1 MIKYLAI
8 TFFFFSFF
16 FNLYAEVVKNIE
28 ISGNSR
34 ISNETV
40 KIYGDI
46 KLNKDYSE
54 KKLDLILNNLYKT
67 DFFEDVKIEISN
79 NTLKIK
85 LKEYPI
91 IDQLVIVGESS
102 KKYKDEIKKIIK
114 SKEKSSLIKSY
125 LAKDIEIIKSLY
137 STIGFNFSKVE
148 AKLKKIDETRYDLLI
163 QIDRGEQTKISSID
177 FIGNKLVRSNRLRD
191 VIVSEENKFWKFI
204 TRNTNLNE
212 DLIGLDMR
220 LLKNYYKSA
229 GFYDIKIKS
238 NLAQLNKAG
247 NANLVYSIEEGER
260 YTINKI
266 STNLDKVFNKKLFY
280 PLNKTFNKYVGGYY
294 SPFKIKKILENL
306 DELIENNDLQFVE
319 HNVEEIVEQ
328 GNIKIIINIFEG
340 EKNLVE
346 RINIRGNNITNE
358 DVIRSELILDEGDPF
373 SKLNLD
379 KSVAEIKNRN
389 IFKSVN
395 YEILQGS
402 ESNLKIINID
412 VEEKPTGEISAGA
425 GIGTNGGSFAI
436 NIQENNWLGEG
447 KSVGFDIE
455 IDTESLAGTLSYSD
469 PNYDLLGKSLNYYL
483 SSESNDKPDQGY
495 ENSVISAGISTSFEQ
510 YKDVTTSL
518 GINYSYDDLRAD
530 STASTSLKKQ
540 DGEFTEISGNYGF
553 SFDKRNR
560 TFMPTSGSV
569 VSFGQ
574 NLPIYADKSFIANFL
589 SASKYKTI
597 NEDVIGAAKF
607 YLSTINGIGSDDVR
621 ISKRKTLST
630 RRLRGFEKGKMG
642 PVDGKDHIGGNY
654 SAALNFEASLPN
666 FLPEDTNTDINL
678 FLDFG
683 NVWGVDYDTTLDD
696 SNKVR
701 SSTGVMASWMSPIG
715 PLTFT
720 LAQNLSKMSTDE
732 TESFN
737 FNLGTTF

>member
-1 MIKYLAI
+1 MIKYSTI
-8 TFFFFSFF
+8 TIFFFSFF
-16 FNLYAEVVKNIE
+16 FNLYAEVVNKIE

-54 KKLDLILNNLYKT
+54 KKLDLILNNLYQT

-204 TRNTNLNE
+204 TKNTNLNE
-212 DLIGLDMR
+212 DLIRLDIR

-260 YTINKI
+260 YIINKI
-266 STNLDKVFNKKLFY
+266 STNLDKVFNKKIFY

-340 EKNLVE
+340 EKNIVE

-358 DVIRSELILDEGDPF
+358 DVIRGELILDEGDPF

-425 GIGTNGGSFAI
+425 GVGTNGGSFAI

-447 KSVGFDIE
+447 KSVGIDLE
-455 IDTESLAGTLSYSD
+455 IDSESVAGTLSYSD

-495 ENSVISAGISTSFEQ
+495 ENSVISAGINTSFEQ
-510 YKDVTTSL
+510 YKDVITSL

-530 STASTSLKKQ
+530 STASTSLQKQ

-553 SFDKRNR
+553 TFDKRNR
-560 TFMPTSGSV
+560 SFMPTNGSI

-574 NLPIYADKSFIANFL
+574 NLPIYADKSFVANFL

-597 NEDVIGAAKF
+597 NENVIGAAKF

-630 RRLRGFEKGKMG
+630 RRLRGFEKGKIG

-654 SAALNFEASLPN
+654 STALNFEASLPN

-715 PLTFT
+715 PMTFT